1 MTIQNKTSRYF
12 TYIEP
17 VIRAPIIKTYGSMI
31 FTILAL
37 IAFII
42 FAIKP
47 TLETI
52 AVLQK
57 ELSLQ
62 KDTLAQA
69 TQKSED
75 LSLARKNYQQIDQN
89 IKAKIQT
96 AIPQNINIATLIRS
110 LEGATLSTQAS
121 ISALQFQPIILQKET
136 TAINLQEIN
145 FTFNVEGSF
154 ETLKTILDNLAE
166 AERSISLDG
175 ISFSKIEGGNTIL
188 MSVSGKGY
196 YLK

>member
-1 MTIQNKTSRYF
+1 MTVKDKTSRYF

-17 VIRAPIIKTYGSMI
+17 VIRAPIIKTYGSVI

-37 IAFII
+37 IVFII

-62 KDTLAQA
+62 KDTLSQA

-75 LSLARKNYQQIDQN
+75 LAQARKNYQQIDQN
-89 IKAKIQT
+89 IKVKIQT
-96 AIPQNINIATLIRS
+96 AIPQNVNIATLIRS
-110 LEGATLSTQAS
+110 LEGATLATQAS
-121 ISALQFQPIILQKET
+121 VSALQFQPITLQKQT
-136 TAINLQEIN
+136 SIVNLKELN

-154 ETLKTILDNLAE
+154 ETIKTILDNLSST
-166 AERSISLDG
+166 ERSISLDG